1 MYYVFTPLMGLSQI
15 TNCPPVPMG
24 TVRPPQVIS
33 QSAVERQ
40 LERDS
45 KLKNNSE
52 SGESGGGWSGV
63 ILVPCVCVDV
73 DIL

>member
-1 MYYVFTPLMGLSQI
+1 MYYVFTVMGLSLI
-15 TNCPPVPMG
+15 RNCPQVPMG
-24 TVRPPQVIS
+24 TLRPRQIIPL
-33 QSAVERQ
+33 SAVERQ